1 MKKVIAFIPA
11 YNEEDCI
18 GKVINTVQ
26 SKYPKSK
33 TEHNG
38 YFLEI
43 LVVNDGS
50 TDRTEQIIKQKKV
63 TIVSHSMNRG
73 LGAATRTAMKK
84 CYDLDADICI
94 KLDAD
99 FQHDPDDIEKTIMP
113 ILNNETDICWGS
125 RFKGKINYKMPLE
138 RYIGNKFFTFLM
150 NRLTNYKISD
160 AQTGLMAFN
169 KTYIAKFEI
178 IGNYNPPQQL
188 LIDASK
194 KGMRYYEVPV
204 VFHKRTTGK
213 SFVNFKYP
221 FFVLVNILRILTMA
235 NPIKVFGTLGILGIS
250 LSVLHSVLS
259 HLSKSNNL
267 EMPAFILDETFR
279 LALWI
284 ISIQCFFFGL
294 LADLVIQI
302 KSKN

>member
-11 YNEEDCI
+11 YNEEESI
-18 GKVINTVQ
+18 ELVIDTIR
-26 SKYPKSK
+26 SKYSNSE
-33 TEHNG
+33 TEKKG

-43 LVVNDGS
+43 LVINDGS
-50 TDRTEQIIKQKKV
+50 TDRTEDIVKQKNV
-63 TIVSHSMNRG
+63 TIISHSVNRG

-84 CYDLDADICI
+84 CYDLAADICI

-99 FQHDPDDIEKTIMP
+99 FQHDPDDIEKTIIP

-125 RFKGKINYKMPLE
+125 RFTGKIEYRMPIE
-138 RYIGNKFFTFLM
+138 RYLGNKFFTFLM
-150 NRLTNYKISD
+150 NRLTNFKISD

-169 KTYIAKFEI
+169 RTYLSIFEI

-194 KGMRYYEVPV
+194 KGMRYCEVPV
-204 VFHKRTTGK
+204 VFHKRKTGK
-213 SFVNFKYP
+213 SFVSFRYP
-221 FFVLVNILRILTMA
+221 FFVLINILRILTIA
-235 NPIKVFGTLGILGIS
+235 NPLKVFSTLGILGIFFS
-250 LSVLHSVLS
+250 IIHSVLS
-259 HLSKSNNL
+259 HFSKTNSWD
-267 EMPAFILDETFR
+267 MPAFVLDETFR

-294 LADLVIQI
+294 LADLVIQL
-302 KSKN
+302 KSKH